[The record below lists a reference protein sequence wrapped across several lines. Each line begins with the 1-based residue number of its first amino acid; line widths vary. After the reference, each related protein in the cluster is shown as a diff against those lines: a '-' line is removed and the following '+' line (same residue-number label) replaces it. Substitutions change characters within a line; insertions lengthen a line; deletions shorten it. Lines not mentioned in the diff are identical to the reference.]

1 MSASQP
7 SSSRRRIELE
17 PTVFARVVQDLTH
30 AINSGIPTYSPT
42 SVPCYRS
49 RTVATIEKEGYFARD
64 FSLPEHSGTHIDAPA
79 HFASGAWTVDAI
91 PLNRLVAPLVV
102 LDISEQAKHNAD
114 YQVDVQDVLD
124 WERNY
129 GVIPTGAVVFAHT
142 GWGSRW
148 SSPEDY
154 RNIDA
159 NGVLHFPGYSVE
171 AAGFLTESR
180 VSVGLGID
188 TLSVDHG
195 PSRDFLVH
203 RYTLPRGLYH
213 LENVANLSAVPAR
226 GAIVV
231 VAPIKLQNGSGGPVR
246 ILALSA

>member
-1 MSASQP
+1 M
-7 SSSRRRIELE
+7 
-17 PTVFARVVQDLTH
+17 
-30 AINSGIPTYSPT
+30 
-42 SVPCYRS
+42 
-49 RTVATIEKEGYFARD
+49 ATIEKDGYFARD
-64 FSLPEHSGTHIDAPA
+64 FSLPEHFGTHIDAPA

-91 PLNRLVAPLVV
+91 PLNRMVAPLVV

-114 YQVDVQDVLD
+114 YQIAVQDVLD
-124 WERNY
+124 WERDY
-129 GVIPTGAVVFAHT
+129 GEIPPGAVVFAYT
-142 GWGSRW
+142 DWESRW
-148 SSPEDY
+148 SSPEEY

-195 PSRDFLVH
+195 PSRDFSVH
-203 RYTLPRGLYH
+203 RYTLPRGIYH

-226 GAIVV
+226 GAIVA